1 MTGPALGIMI
11 GGTSCLPEPYQ
22 PLISVPRL
30 TKCGLDPPQLTTLLN
45 LVNRPAGLLDLRY
58 LPVLGRGVRLLKKM
72 GSSHSLPGHF
82 LCSGAQF
89 SAPEPGQA
97 QENCHEE
104 REAVLWGLEKSN
116 CALCVA
122 PLVECMS
129 IIYEALG
136 FIPNTTEEIII
147 KIN

>member
-1 MTGPALGIMI
+1 MWLGPA
-11 GGTSCLPEPYQ
+11 TA
-22 PLISVPRL
+22 
-30 TKCGLDPPQLTTLLN
+30 D
-45 LVNRPAGLLDLRY
+45 
-58 LPVLGRGVRLLKKM
+58 
-72 GSSHSLPGHF
+72 H
-82 LCSGAQF
+82 
-89 SAPEPGQA
+89 APEPGESASRVVGPQVPACAWEGSGVIEEDGVLSVTAWPFPVFRSPVLAPEPCQA

-122 PLVECMS
+122 PLVERMS

-136 FIPNTTEEIII
+136 FIPNTIEEIII